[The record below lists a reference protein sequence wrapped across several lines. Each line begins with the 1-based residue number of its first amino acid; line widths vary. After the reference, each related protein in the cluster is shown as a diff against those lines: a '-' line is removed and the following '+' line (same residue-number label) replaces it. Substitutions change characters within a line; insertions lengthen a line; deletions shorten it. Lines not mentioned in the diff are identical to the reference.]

1 MQRPLL
7 QVDDPLEKL
16 RTLFNVR
23 DPLYR
28 EASHYVFD
36 TGRPSIHKL
45 LNAIIEKLELEG
57 FDTHASPHSPNR
69 S

>member
-1 MQRPLL
+1 
-7 QVDDPLEKL
+7 L
-16 RTLFNVR
+16 RALFNLR

-36 TGRPSIHKL
+36 TGRPSINKL
-45 LNAIIEKLELEG
+45 LHAIIEKLELEG
-57 FDTHASPHSPNR
+57 FDTHTSQHTSQHAPHPSSNR